1 MGLARFGVGG
11 VVMITLACGGGVSSP
26 PTPEPVD
33 AATGVPAE
41 DLDSLVRRA
50 VEAHRAGAFD
60 EALELSLRA
69 EQLLPGH
76 PRLLFN
82 SACALVA
89 TDDSDGALDRL
100 ERIAAMQVALDL
112 ASSDCL
118 APLRGHP
125 RFLAVAEAMAGLAE
139 PVERSSVAYTV
150 PDPTFLVEGVA
161 VVPATGELLLSSLYQ
176 RRIARVAADGRMEPL
191 TKPHDELWS
200 MLGMAI
206 APDGRSLWTVTVAS
220 PRMQDAAPDEPL
232 RSALLRISL
241 ADGRVLARF
250 EPPTGLA
257 SSALDSVAVAADGT
271 VFVSDSGAGAIHRLE
286 PGGTGLEVLV
296 APGSFLSTQGLAL
309 SADGCLLYAADYGR
323 GIAAVDTVSGD
334 VRFLE
339 HDGPSLLGID
349 GLERHG
355 ADLIA
360 IQNGIEPPRVV
371 RIVLGGDGGTVARV
385 ELLER
390 AHRLY
395 REPTLGVVVGD
406 ELLYVAASQWRSFDE
421 QGRLLRD
428 RLIEPAI
435 LRLPLGGTAPGVA
448 R

>member
-1 MGLARFGVGG
+1 MGLVRFGIGG
-11 VVMITLACGGGVSSP
+11 VVILTLACGGGTLP
-26 PTPEPVD
+26 PTEGARVE
-33 AATGVPAE
+33 AATETSAD

-82 SACALVA
+82 TACALLA
-89 TDDSDGALDRL
+89 TGDPDGSLDRL
-100 ERIAAMQVALDL
+100 ERIAAIQVTLDL
-112 ASSDCL
+112 ESSDCL

-125 RFLAVAEAMAGLAE
+125 RFLAVAEAMAALAE
-139 PVERSSVAYTV
+139 PVERSAVAFTV
-150 PDPTFLVEGVA
+150 PDSTFLVEGVA
-161 VVPATGELLLSSLYQ
+161 VDPATGELLLSSLYQ
-176 RRIARVAADGRMEPL
+176 RRIVRVAADGRTEPL
-191 TKPHDELWS
+191 TKPDDELWS

-250 EPPTGLA
+250 DPPAGLA

-271 VFVSDSGAGAIHRLE
+271 VFVSDSGAGAIHRLV
-286 PGGTGLEVLV
+286 PGGDGLEVLV
-296 APGSFLSTQGLAL
+296 EPGSFISTQGLAL
-309 SADGCLLYAADYGR
+309 SADGRMLWAADYGR
-323 GIAAVDTVSGD
+323 GVAAVDPDSGRL
-334 VRFLE
+334 RFLD
-339 HDGPSLLGID
+339 HSGPSLVGID

-371 RIVLGGDGGTVARV
+371 RIVLGDEGTSVARV

-406 ELLYVAASQWRSFDE
+406 ELLYVAASQWRSFDDE
-421 QGRLLRD
+421 GRLLLD
-428 RLIEPAI
+428 ELVEPVI